1 MICTRKAVKV
11 FVLFIRRINF
21 YVLKSIVTKYSN
33 TFNIKLPKSFG
44 VGGNTKTSSSAVGL
58 QNISFSLVDYNIIN
72 SLEIF
77 PDWDHNNTLKI
88 FHSNF

>member
-58 QNISFSLVDYNIIN
+58 QNISFSPLDYI
-72 SLEIF
+72 SLIKVLKYFYGE
-77 PDWDHNNTLKI
+77 NTLTV
-88 FHSNF
+88 